1 MENTNK
7 IKSITPPETHEE
19 SLSQS
24 FRGTTYLL
32 AQATLSIRNTL
43 IDPALKEFSLTSLQ
57 YTILSVIN
65 RRSGLSSAELAR
77 QFFVT
82 PQTIGPILS
91 QLEKRDLISRKENP
105 ENRRLLAVSL
115 TPAGEELLKKC
126 DRRIQ
131 QIENTIFG
139 DFDEQSVAELRT
151 MLRAIY
157 RKSRDLAE
165 STSPFV

>member
-1 MENTNK
+1 M
-7 IKSITPPETHEE
+7 
-19 SLSQS
+19 
-24 FRGTTYLL
+24 
-32 AQATLSIRNTL
+32 
-43 IDPALKEFSLTSLQ
+43 
-57 YTILSVIN
+57 
-65 RRSGLSSAELAR
+65 
-77 QFFVT
+77 T